1 MPSSVIERHGQRW
14 DAVDTAFAGSTERA
28 GVAHADALVA
38 PVVDARDNEVG
49 TLVSEEGVQCELDA
63 VHGRTLAAIYSE
75 VAFGGAV
82 LEAQGLGRGDSAREA
97 RAGPVWSDDS
107 HLTEGEHRLS
117 ELLDTCG
124 AEAVVIAEEY
134 MHL

>member
-1 MPSSVIERHGQRW
+1 MPSLLPWLMPEMMRSGGCATKR
-14 DAVDTAFAGSTERA
+14 
-28 GVAHADALVA
+28 
-38 PVVDARDNEVG
+38 
-49 TLVSEEGVQCELDA
+49 GVQCELDA

-75 VAFGGAV
+75 VTFGGAV
-82 LEAQGLGRGDSAREA
+82 LEAQRLGRGDSTREA

-107 HLTEGEHRLS
+107 HLTESEHRLS